1 RRSAIRRRIVSERDT
16 TTTHTRGCCDDHT
29 TAAPAEAPMTTTSS
43 RPHSTTRW
51 RCDCGRIATCP
62 DCACGARAPWVD
74 TATAHD
80 DADDLAA
87 IDDHDLAPTPA
98 PSDDPV
104 RRHLADRLAGYRYR
118 QASWLAGRFQA
129 LALAT

>member
-1 RRSAIRRRIVSERDT
+1 
-16 TTTHTRGCCDDHT
+16 
-29 TAAPAEAPMTTTSS
+29 MTTTSS

-51 RCDCGRIATCP
+51 RCDCGRIATGP

-80 DADDLAA
+80 DADDFTA

-129 LALAT
+129 LALATRRGDARVRAACIAAITGRLMGEEGEE